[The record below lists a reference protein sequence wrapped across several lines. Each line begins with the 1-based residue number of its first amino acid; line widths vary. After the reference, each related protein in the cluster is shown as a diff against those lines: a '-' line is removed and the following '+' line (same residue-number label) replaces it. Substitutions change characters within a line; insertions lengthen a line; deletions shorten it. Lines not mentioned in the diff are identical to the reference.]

1 VLLTSTPFT
10 PQTNRKNYM
19 ETNYFK
25 VINNFDFPQYFDSN
39 TTDVHRSF
47 MRNEYILKTFKST
60 FPLISFEDN
69 RKVLKLLSVDKS
81 ARALYRTINE
91 EFASLTK
98 LQPAFFLEGLNSAE
112 RDQVMAEY
120 QRAAKSAAE
129 CGDKLKNIANK
140 ARIDSLVAIKERD
153 DVFSNLSPFTIVA
166 LVTIE
171 NVPTSNKV
179 EYIKEDD
186 EIKAKKISKDIV
198 LEYKRNLIR
207 EIKANGG
214 KFPEGLNPLM

>member
-1 VLLTSTPFT
+1 
-10 PQTNRKNYM
+10 
-19 ETNYFK
+19 
-25 VINNFDFPQYFDSN
+25 
-39 TTDVHRSF
+39 
-47 MRNEYILKTFKST
+47 
-60 FPLISFEDN
+60 
-69 RKVLKLLSVDKS
+69 
-81 ARALYRTINE
+81 
-91 EFASLTK
+91 
-98 LQPAFFLEGLNSAE
+98 
-112 RDQVMAEY
+112 MAEY